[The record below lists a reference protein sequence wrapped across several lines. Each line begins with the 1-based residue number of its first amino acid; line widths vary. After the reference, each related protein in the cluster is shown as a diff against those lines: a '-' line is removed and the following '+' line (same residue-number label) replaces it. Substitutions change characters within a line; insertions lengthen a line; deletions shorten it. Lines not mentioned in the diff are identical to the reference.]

1 MNRAQYTSTLVT
13 GGNNG
18 KYPLSTQTLAFI
30 QSQIE
35 LLQTLAQIGGAR
47 YILKEPENGRI
58 GIVVIDGEVL
68 PLAAEPQTG
77 SAIKI
82 IEEKID
88 ITADGNV
95 YAEARITRSANYVA
109 DYSENVENLYR
120 VADFGNFATNE
131 ELYTRLQE
139 LEDYSQGI
147 ESRLFVASGVYS
159 ESSINAQRTNMR
171 LHCQTGSAI
180 LNGATEYTINVYRNG
195 NKCTQE
201 QILMDMR
208 RYKREYDFDKGEWG
222 EFTAVTQ
229 SLNIEVKVS
238 RKNIVEVRHGVL
250 PQGAKLI
257 LLRKK
262 RRSKKRRSGG
272 GDTINPKYEGVVI
285 NRSPKNAYVHYKEIV
300 LSTGNPGEWYQPRCV
315 SCASDAAGW
324 VEGNILGGITGICYS
339 LYAWRGDGKYK
350 GAYKVRGTSKW
361 WSAKAR
367 VEGTIAEAYVKI
379 GLQLIVED
387 PKTGVCER
395 GEMARLKYRMWAH
408 SLSSTHMTF
417 YNGFSVE

>member
-1 MNRAQYTSTLVT
+1 MNRAQYTSTLVA

-95 YAEARITRSANYVA
+95 YAEARITRSAKYVA

-208 RYKREYDFDKGEWG
+208 RYKREYNFNTGEWG

-229 SLNIEVKVS
+229 NLNIEVRVS
-238 RKNIVEVRHGVL
+238 NRYTVEVRHGVL
-250 PQGAKLI
+250 PKGAKLI

-272 GDTINPKYEGVVI
+272 GNTVNSKYEGVVI

-300 LSTGNPGEWYQPRCV
+300 LSTGKAGEWYEPRCV
-315 SCASDAAGW
+315 SCARDAFGW
-324 VEGNILGGITGICYS
+324 VVGNVLGGVGGLCAK
-339 LYAWRGDGKYK
+339 LYTFRNKGKYA
-350 GAYKVRGTSKW
+350 GCYKVTGTSKW
-361 WSAKAR
+361 WKAKAA
-367 VEGTIAEAYVKI
+367 VEGTIAEAYIKL
-379 GLQLIVED
+379 GLQLIVGNQV
-387 PKTGVCER
+387 TGVCER
-395 GEMARLKYRMWAH
+395 GEMVRLKYRMWSHTKSA
-408 SLSSTHMTF
+408 SMTE
-417 YNGFSVE
+417 NRHGFSVE

>member
-1 MNRAQYTSTLVT
+1 MNRAQYTSTLVA

-47 YILKEPENGRI
+47 YILKEPENGQI

-68 PLAAEPQTG
+68 PLAADPQTG
-77 SAIKI
+77 AAIKI
-82 IEEKID
+82 VEERVD
-88 ITADGNV
+88 ITADGIV
-95 YAEARITRSANYVA
+95 YTEARIMRSAKYVA
-109 DYSENVENLYR
+109 EYASNDDSLYQ
-120 VADFGNFATNE
+120 VATFGNFATNV
-131 ELYTRLQE
+131 ELYDKLQE
-139 LEDYSQGI
+139 LEDYCQDI
-147 ESRLFVASGVYS
+147 ENRLYVTSGVCS
-159 ESSINAQRTNMR
+159 LSTINAQKTNMR
-171 LHCQTGSAI
+171 LHCQTGSAV

-229 SLNIEVKVS
+229 NLNIEVKVS

-315 SCASDAAGW
+315 SCALDAAGW
-324 VEGNILGGITGICYS
+324 VEGNVLGGVTGICHS

-408 SLSSTHMTF
+408 SLSSTSLTF